1 MTSSYRVLQ
10 AVQHL
15 RAGGVIAY
23 PTEAV
28 WGLGC
33 DPRNGIAIA
42 RLLALKN
49 RSPAKGLIMVA
60 ASRAQFGP
68 LLSGLDELENQRFE
82 QGWPRPMTW
91 LVPHRGLVHPLV
103 CGRSAKVA
111 LRVSDHP
118 LVEILCNRF
127 GGPVI
132 STSANPQGRAP
143 ALDCAQVRG
152 YFGKQIDYILQ
163 GSLGMA
169 AAPSEI
175 RDLASGELI
184 RSGTP

>member
-1 MTSSYRVLQ
+1 MTSYYRVLQ

-15 RAGGVIAY
+15 RAGSMIAY

-33 DPRNGIAIA
+33 DPRNDKAIA

-49 RSPAKGLIMVA
+49 RSPAKGLILVA

-68 LLSGLDELENQRFE
+68 LLKGLGLPASRRLDES
-82 QGWPRPMTW
+82 WPGPVTW
-91 LVPHRGLVHPLV
+91 LVPHRGLVNPLV
-103 CGRSAKVA
+103 HGRFDTVA

-118 LVEILCNRF
+118 LVQSLCSRF
-127 GGPVI
+127 GGPVV
-132 STSANPQGRAP
+132 STSANPQGRSP
-143 ALDCAQVRG
+143 ALDCRQVRG
-152 YFGKQIDYILQ
+152 YFGKQVDYLLQ